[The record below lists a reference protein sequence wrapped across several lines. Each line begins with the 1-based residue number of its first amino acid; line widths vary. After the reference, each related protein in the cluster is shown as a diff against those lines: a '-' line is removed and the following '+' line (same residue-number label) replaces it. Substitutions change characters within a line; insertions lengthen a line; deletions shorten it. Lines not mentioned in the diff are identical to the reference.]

1 MGAGRCRGLEHIV
14 GDLVLI
20 LARKSRVWGLYGIG
34 HGSHFGPSLGDVVPN
49 ISLAA
54 ADFGGFRDQT
64 SVRIMRGPEMAVC
77 CAADPDRDHRRV
89 KADS

>member
-1 MGAGRCRGLEHIV
+1 MGAGRCRGLEHIM

-20 LARKSRVWGLYGIG
+20 LAGKTRVWGLFGIG
-34 HGSHFGPSLGDVVPN
+34 HRSDFGPSLGDVVPN

-64 SVRIMRGPEMAVC
+64 SVRITRGPLYI
-77 CAADPDRDHRRV
+77 
-89 KADS
+89 